1 MRLCLDILVRLHSYI
16 ALQIIA
22 ELQYKA
28 PSFQKT
34 GILSALEL
42 DATVVKSD
50 TAVAPELKEKLKA
63 ACAPLEDVST
73 RSRDWHPGSDEKV
86 LDLVH
91 PSLFPLIYGRSRVL
105 PSGGVGLRDCA
116 EYIGQG
122 VTIKLPEESNVEVD
136 RYRPWYTS
144 PRTHP
149 KFWSQNFQWLPCDVV
164 FAGQEDVKITSYINN
179 LHPSQYS
186 DLYSVIEKF
195 IAKSIPLWDHTL
207 SLKKAQWERKPRIEM
222 EYTQY
227 EFPEGE
233 EGPEEVHYDYSAK
246 EDWLRST
253 RVLVK
258 PEVCLLRAF
267 PVALVSRLEFR
278 HTF

>member
-1 MRLCLDILVRLHSYI
+1 MRLCLDILVRLHAYI

-50 TAVAPELKEKLKA
+50 TAVAPELKEELKA
-63 ACAPLEDVST
+63 ACTPLEDVPT
-73 RSRDWHPGSDEKV
+73 RSKDWHPGSDEKV

-105 PSGGVGLRDCA
+105 PSGGVGLRDCV

-136 RYRPWYTS
+136 RSRPWYTS

-179 LHPSQYS
+179 LHPSQYP
-186 DLYSVIEKF
+186 DLYSVVEKF

-207 SLKKAQWERKPRIEM
+207 TLKKAQWERNPRIEM

-233 EGPEEVHYDYSAK
+233 EGPEEVRDDYSAK

-267 PVALVSRLEFR
+267 PVSLVSRLEFR
-278 HTF
+278 YTF